1 MSDEL
6 ICVGTLGGSF
16 GVRGDV
22 RLKSFCAEPSDI
34 GNYSPLV
41 TEDGRSFAITILGP
55 MKSGYSARLSGI
67 SSKEEADALN
77 GEKLFA
83 RREQLPALPDD
94 EYYHTDL
101 EGLEV
106 VDTGGT
112 ILGRVKTVQN
122 HGAGDLLEVIG
133 PHIKTAVLLP
143 FTLAAVPTID
153 LKAGRIVADPPVGL
167 FD

>member
-1 MSDEL
+1 MSDDQ
-6 ICVGTLGGSF
+6 ICVGAIGGSF

-34 GNYSPLV
+34 ANYSPLM
-41 TEDGRSFAITILGP
+41 TESGRSFSVTLLSP
-55 MKSGYSARLSGI
+55 LKNGYSVRLSGI
-67 SSKEEADALN
+67 ASKEEADALS

-83 RREQLPALPDD
+83 RRDQLPALPDD

-112 ILGRVKTVQN
+112 VLGIVKTVQN

-133 PHIKTAVLLP
+133 PKIKTAVLLP
-143 FTLAAVPTID
+143 FTLSAVPTVD
-153 LKAGRIVADPPVGL
+153 LGAKRIVADPPDGL
-167 FD
+167 FE